1 MDIMCIDEMKL
12 SGRFPIPEAL
22 LNRPKNY
29 ELTID
34 SFLRTAYSEEAT
46 EAQANYKDPIS
57 APANSEESGDEFN
70 LYETSETEEIVPNDE
85 EYEDEDDFS

>member
-1 MDIMCIDEMKL
+1 MDIMCIDEMTL
-12 SGRFPIPEAL
+12 ASRFPIPEAL

-29 ELTID
+29 QLGID
-34 SFLRTAYSEEAT
+34 SFLRSAFSEEAY
-46 EAQANYKDPIS
+46 ENQANYKDPIS

-70 LYETSETEEIVPNDE
+70 LYETSDTENND